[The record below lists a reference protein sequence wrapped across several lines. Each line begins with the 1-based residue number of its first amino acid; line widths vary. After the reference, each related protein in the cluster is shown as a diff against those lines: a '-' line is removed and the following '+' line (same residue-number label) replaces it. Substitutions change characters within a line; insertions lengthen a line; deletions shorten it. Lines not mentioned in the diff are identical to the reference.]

1 MGMKARSEYS
11 QLEDYFDTL
20 RIRGVKELSI
30 ERYRSQMVG
39 LIHACE
45 RIGAGSDI
53 SKWSEPDVH
62 RALRTMRLAE
72 SSEVRYASTIK
83 GIAKF
88 LDNPKLENLVIL
100 SNGNRPNVKWIT
112 DEQFAELMTEP
123 DLTDRLMIHLG
134 GNLGM
139 RVGEMA
145 AFRISDIKPGYIIA
159 HGKGHGDEGKTREI
173 PLVEEKDPLIEE
185 YLAYRAKLLEGA
197 VDGTDG
203 HVIVYRRHFAV
214 RAYVSQGI
222 GERIKHTMERH
233 GIDATSHS
241 LRREFI
247 TSALHAGCSVTDVM
261 QIVGHTSPEITA
273 RYLRYDTDYLRNALR
288 VRNQY
293 ISSNQSPSE
302 EHEIR
307 A

>member
-1 MGMKARSEYS
+1 MGMRSRSEYP
-11 QLEDYFDTL
+11 QLEEYFDTL
-20 RIRGVKELSI
+20 RIRGVKEASI

-53 SKWSEPDVH
+53 SKWTEPDVH
-62 RALRTMRLAE
+62 RALRTMQLAE

-88 LDNPKLENLVIL
+88 LGNPKLENLVIL
-100 SNGNRPNVKWIT
+100 TNGNRPNVKWIT
-112 DEQFAELMTEP
+112 DAQFAELMTDSNP
-123 DLTDRLMIHLG
+123 TDRLMIHLG

-145 AFRISDIKPGYIIA
+145 ALRVSDIKPGYIVV
-159 HGKGHGDEGKTREI
+159 HGKGHGDEGKIRMI
-173 PLVEEKDPLIEE
+173 PLVDEKDPIIED
-185 YLAYRAKLLEGA
+185 YLVFREKLLQGA

-203 HVIVYRRHFAV
+203 HVVVYRRHFAV
-214 RAYVSQGI
+214 LPYIAQGI
-222 GERIKHTMERH
+222 GERIKMTMKRH

-273 RYLRYDTDYLRNALR
+273 RYLRFDTDYLRNALR

-302 EHEIR
+302 EHEVR